1 MLNIVIKLIG
11 SSTNSNNDIILFESA
26 RKFVCSDQVE
36 VVVIWVSN
44 NWDSNI
50 ICPDNLINLII
61 DVVTFSC
68 SKLKWWSSEK
78 LIALSFNLFVGEA
91 SFLKSQKSLSF
102 IFLINELLSFN
113 NLSSCALDF

>member
-1 MLNIVIKLIG
+1 MLNIVIKFIG
-11 SSTNSNNDIILFESA
+11 SSTNSNNDIVLFKSA

-36 VVVIWVSN
+36 VVIIWVSN

-68 SKLKWWSSEK
+68 SKLDRSSSEK
-78 LIALSFNLFVGEA
+78 LIALSLNLFVGEA
-91 SFLKSQKSLSF
+91 SFLKS
-102 IFLINELLSFN
+102 
-113 NLSSCALDF
+113 